1 MNGSGVVKRVKKSQS
16 VAQMRMGK
24 EGAQKATAAIQVA
37 QSEWLCGTKKRGRSP
52 LGSSSCTS
60 TMTLYKADSSTESDP
75 SSQGPYESNSTPELP
90 PPPRKSK
97 RLAHTD
103 FTGRLLDA
111 TNDQHSPSVD
121 DTQET
126 SAFTTNSRTQV
137 NLDDS
142 QSPVLTSP
150 SAKAWFRKISKRL
163 PVRPVAR
170 PTEYDTACT
179 VAVREENSLGHT
191 IAENE
196 DCGVKEEE
204 GHVGGGS
211 ATSDSPLIQRAANLD
226 LVLGL
231 HVRTPTRP
239 RLRRRPTEDVL
250 AEHSSDDLFAFLRN
264 RRGSVSDLPS
274 NDSEQGFTDAHINVD
289 DGVGKEGKEE
299 EDQVTLRRG
308 RRKKDLGSSLE
319 RWKYVVMMNYHAMK
333 PPKQPEEEPGE
344 ASSDGQ
350 SAETPRREEQT
361 APDDNDS
368 DVLSQKRTE
377 KRAIAA
383 SDEERDEGDDVD
395 EDEAESSSK
404 KQRQMGGDTPRRVSA
419 FHTPSHGTP
428 KPPPRPDKLPQG
440 VLPMYST
447 PDNSFSPSNRNQ
459 PNARIGPLVR
469 SPV

>member
-1 MNGSGVVKRVKKSQS
+1 
-16 VAQMRMGK
+16 
-24 EGAQKATAAIQVA
+24 
-37 QSEWLCGTKKRGRSP
+37 
-52 LGSSSCTS
+52 
-60 TMTLYKADSSTESDP
+60 MTLYKANSSTESDP
-75 SSQGPYESNSTPELP
+75 SSQGPDESNGTSELP

-111 TNDQHSPSVD
+111 TNEEHSPSVD
-121 DTQET
+121 DTRET
-126 SAFTTNSRTQV
+126 SAFTTSSRTQV
-137 NLDDS
+137 NLDDA

-163 PVRPVAR
+163 PVHPVTR

-179 VAVREENSLGHT
+179 VAIREENSLDHT
-191 IAENE
+191 IAGNE
-196 DCGVKEEE
+196 DCRVQEDEEEE

-211 ATSDSPLIQRAANLD
+211 ATNESPLVQRAANLD

-250 AEHSSDDLFAFLRN
+250 AEHSSDDLFAFLKN
-264 RRGSVSDLPS
+264 RRGSVSDLPP
-274 NDSEQGFTDAHINVD
+274 NDSEQGVADAHINVD
-289 DGVGKEGKEE
+289 DGVGKEGKED
-299 EDQVTLRRG
+299 EDQVILRRG

-333 PPKQPEEEPGE
+333 PPKQPEETGE

-383 SDEERDEGDDVD
+383 ADEERDEGNDVD

-404 KQRQMGGDTPRRVSA
+404 KQRQMGEDTPRRVPA
-419 FHTPSHGTP
+419 FRAPFHGTP

>member
-1 MNGSGVVKRVKKSQS
+1 
-16 VAQMRMGK
+16 
-24 EGAQKATAAIQVA
+24 
-37 QSEWLCGTKKRGRSP
+37 
-52 LGSSSCTS
+52 
-60 TMTLYKADSSTESDP
+60 MTLYKADSLTGSDP
-75 SSQGPYESNSTPELP
+75 SSLGLDESKSTPELP

-103 FTGRLLDA
+103 FTSRLFDA
-111 TNDQHSPSVD
+111 TNELHSPSVD

-126 SAFTTNSRTQV
+126 SAVTTSSRTQV
-137 NLDDS
+137 NLDDA
-142 QSPVLTSP
+142 QSPFLTSP

-170 PTEYDTACT
+170 PTEYDTA
-179 VAVREENSLGHT
+179 VREENSLGHT

-196 DCGVKEEE
+196 DCGVQEEEEE
-204 GHVGGGS
+204 GHVDGGS
-211 ATSDSPLIQRAANLD
+211 ATSDSPLVQRAGNLD

-250 AEHSSDDLFAFLRN
+250 AEHSSDDLFAFLRK
-264 RRGSVSDLPS
+264 RRGSVSDLPP
-274 NDSEQGFTDAHINVD
+274 NDSEQGFTDAHMNVG
-289 DGVGKEGKEE
+289 DGVGKKGKEE
-299 EDQVTLRRG
+299 EDPVTLRRG
-308 RRKKDLGSSLE
+308 RRKTDLGSSLE

-333 PPKQPEEEPGE
+333 PPKQPEE

-350 SAETPRREEQT
+350 SAETPRREE
-361 APDDNDS
+361 PDDNGS

-377 KRAIAA
+377 KRAIVAA
-383 SDEERDEGDDVD
+383 DEERGEGDNVD

-404 KQRQMGGDTPRRVSA
+404 KQRQMGGDTPRRVPA
-419 FHTPSHGTP
+419 FHTPSPGTP

-459 PNARIGPLVR
+459 PYARIGPLVR